1 MSSAPDSD
9 SLLPD
14 PRRGFEGKVAL
25 ITGSSRGIGRALA
38 LRLAARG
45 ATPIINYKV
54 NQEAAA
60 QTVAEIQR
68 LGSGGMAIRADLESI
83 EEIEAMFDQV
93 QERYGRLDFFISNAS
108 ASNFHHFMDLK
119 PHHLERTFNLNV
131 RAFVVGTQR
140 AVRLMPSEGGRVVV
154 LSSYGSIRSF
164 PTYANLGSAKAA
176 IETWARYMAVELA
189 PLGVNVNAVNGGI
202 IETDS
207 SSYFYSTG
215 LVPSLETVLPKIPK
229 RRMGTAAEV
238 AALARGGV
246 RHRDDADRRRRPD
259 RDRATVPLGY
269 GGSGRRRR
277 ARRAVR
283 GAPLGTLAGPVA
295 RATTGFLE
303 QDDLG
308 DLGPALDPL
317 DHVVDGQ
324 RRHRGG
330 RHRLHLDPGLAC
342 GARFGGQNDRAGVG
356 VDGALDA
363 NERERERMAQRD
375 ELGRPLGGL
384 DAGDPG
390 HAEDVAL
397 RRIAGEN
404 LGRGLGRDPHHSPR
418 HRPPL
423 GSGLL
428 AHVDHPGAARGI
440 QMGEVA
446 HRAAGALKRCA
457 SAIRSRTACTS
468 PSRSSSIGSG
478 SPLTIDSKNTL
489 RS

>member
-1 MSSAPDSD
+1 MTEDN
-9 SLLPD
+9 LLPN
-14 PRRGFEGKVAL
+14 PRRGFEGKIAL

-45 ATPIINYKV
+45 ATPIINYKI

-68 LGSGGMAIRADLESI
+68 LGSSGMAIRADLESL

-176 IETWARYMAVELA
+176 IETWARYMSVELA

-215 LVPSLETVLPKIPK
+215 RVPSLETVLPKIPK
-229 RRMGTAAEV
+229 KRMGTAAEV
-238 AALARGGV
+238 AECVLFLLSPGAEYVTGTTLIVDGGLT
-246 RHRDDADRRRRPD
+246 A
-259 RDRATVPLGY
+259 VPLGH
-269 GGSGRRRR
+269 GRSRRRRR

-283 GAPLGTLAGPVA
+283 GAPL
-295 RATTGFLE
+295 
-303 QDDLG
+303 
-308 DLGPALDPL
+308 
-317 DHVVDGQ
+317 
-324 RRHRGG
+324 
-330 RHRLHLDPGLAC
+330 
-342 GARFGGQNDRAGVG
+342 
-356 VDGALDA
+356 
-363 NERERERMAQRD
+363 
-375 ELGRPLGGL
+375 
-384 DAGDPG
+384 
-390 HAEDVAL
+390 
-397 RRIAGEN
+397 
-404 LGRGLGRDPHHSPR
+404 
-418 HRPPL
+418 
-423 GSGLL
+423 
-428 AHVDHPGAARGI
+428 AA
-440 QMGEVA
+440 A
-446 HRAAGALKRCA
+446 SRC
-457 SAIRSRTACTS
+457 
-468 PSRSSSIGSG
+468 
-478 SPLTIDSKNTL
+478 
-489 RS
+489 